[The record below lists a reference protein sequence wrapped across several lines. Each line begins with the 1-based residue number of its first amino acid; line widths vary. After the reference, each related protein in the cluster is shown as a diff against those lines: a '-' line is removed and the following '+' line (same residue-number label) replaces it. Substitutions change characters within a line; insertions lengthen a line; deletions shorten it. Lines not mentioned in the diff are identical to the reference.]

1 MWHQLRTITLRG
13 HSIYRIT
20 ALIIL
25 ALFSALTVLS
35 AVSTHRISREASRNL
50 LEKSALGI
58 AVNVGITLEKLGVE
72 PTVLKQFLQEAK
84 NEEIA
89 FLAFYDEDGTI
100 ILHSNEKLRGRKI
113 ADDNIEKVVERKQP
127 LYYYTPL
134 ATGEMVFV
142 LDFPVNITDT
152 VYKKTAISKLDS
164 ADEEHPISE
173 QIETRERT
181 AVLRIAIH
189 PYEAENITRRANVQ
203 LILMSFSLLTLWALT
218 LIFFLEW
225 KRNENLAA
233 RLQQQEKMAFLGE
246 MAATLAH
253 EIRNPLG
260 SIKGFA
266 QLHLMEDLHQELRDD
281 LEIIVKEAQRLEQLT
296 WDLLTYARPAQTGLG
311 HMTPKAFCDELMKKM
326 AASRPDRHCV
336 CVCEGPETLFD
347 WAKLTQISTNLL
359 NNACDAVADQANPEV
374 RLEIRVENDLLKL
387 KVNDNGPGIP
397 KEMQERVFEPFVTT
411 KTRGTGLGLAIVKRL
426 VEDMDGQI
434 LFRNSEAGGLEVTV
448 QLPLPSQPHGPETGG
463 PP

>member
-1 MWHQLRTITLRG
+1 MRHQFKSLTLKG

-25 ALFSALTVLS
+25 TLFSALTVLS
-35 AVSTHRISREASRNL
+35 AISTHRISREASRNL

-58 AVNVGITLEKLGVE
+58 AVNVGITMEKLGVE
-72 PTVLKQFLQEAK
+72 PAVLKQFLQEAK
-84 NEEIA
+84 NEDIA

-113 ADDNIEKVVERKQP
+113 VDDNIEKVVERKQP

-134 ATGEMVFV
+134 ATGEMIFV
-142 LDFPVNITDT
+142 LDFPVSITDT
-152 VYKKTAISKLDS
+152 VYKKNTISNLDTEKTEDVPS
-164 ADEEHPISE
+164 AR
-173 QIETRERT
+173 IETRERT

-225 KRNENLAA
+225 KRNENLSA

-266 QLHLMEDLHQELRDD
+266 QLHLVENIPQEMRDD

-296 WDLLTYARPAQTGLG
+296 WDLLTYARPAHTGLQ
-311 HMTPKAFCDELMKKM
+311 HMTPAAFCEELTRKM
-326 AASRPDRHCV
+326 ALSRPDRHCI
-336 CVCEGPETLFD
+336 CLCEGPEILFD
-347 WAKLTQISTNLL
+347 WAKLTQIATNLL
-359 NNACDAVADQANPEV
+359 NNACDAVAEMQDAEV
-374 RLEIRVENDLLKL
+374 RLSIVVHENLLEL
-387 KVNDNGPGIP
+387 KVTDNGPGIP
-397 KEMQERVFEPFVTT
+397 TDMQERVFEPFVTT

-426 VEDMDGQI
+426 VEDMNGSI
-434 LFRNSEAGGLEVTV
+434 VFRNNETGGLEVTV
-448 QLPLPSQPHGPETGG
+448 KLPLSEQSFIYEKDETQ
-463 PP
+463 

>member
-1 MWHQLRTITLRG
+1 MWRQLRTLTLRG

-35 AVSTHRISREASRNL
+35 AISTHRISREASRNL

-134 ATGEMVFV
+134 ATGEIVFV
-142 LDFPVNITDT
+142 LDFPVSITDT
-152 VYKKTAISKLDS
+152 VYKKTIISNLDTEKTEDS
-164 ADEEHPISE
+164 PTT

-203 LILMSFSLLTLWALT
+203 LILMSFSLLTLWAMT

-266 QLHLMEDLHQELRDD
+266 QLHLIDDIPQEIRDD
-281 LEIIVKEAQRLEQLT
+281 LEIIVREAQRLEQLT
-296 WDLLTYARPAQTGLG
+296 WDLLTYARPAHTGLQ
-311 HMTPKAFCDELMKKM
+311 HMTPSAFCEELMRKM
-326 AASRPDRHCV
+326 AISRPDKHCI
-336 CVCEGPETLFD
+336 CLCEGPEILFD
-347 WAKLTQISTNLL
+347 WAKLTQIATNLL
-359 NNACDAVADQANPEV
+359 NNACDAASDQENPEV
-374 RLEIRVENDLLKL
+374 QMSIVVQDELLQL
-387 KVNDNGPGIP
+387 KVTDNGPGIP
-397 KEMQERVFEPFVTT
+397 TDMQERVFEPFVTT

-426 VEDMDGQI
+426 VEDMNGKI
-434 LFRNSEAGGLEVTV
+434 VFRNHEPRGLEVTV
-448 QLPLPSQPHGPETGG
+448 QLPLPEQTPIHEKEETQ
-463 PP
+463 